1 MLAQGICPEQA
12 RMILPQSMMTEW
24 VETGS
29 LASAARIY
37 SQRTDEHAQVEIQ
50 ELAKMFGDCI
60 KNIAPVSWGCLT

>member
-29 LASAARIY
+29 LAAAARIY
-37 SQRTDEHAQVEIQ
+37 NQRTDSHAQIEIQ
-50 ELAKMFGDCI
+50 DLANRFGDCVED
-60 KNIAPVSWGCLT
+60 IAPISWGCLT

>member
-50 ELAKMFGDCI
+50 
-60 KNIAPVSWGCLT
+60 